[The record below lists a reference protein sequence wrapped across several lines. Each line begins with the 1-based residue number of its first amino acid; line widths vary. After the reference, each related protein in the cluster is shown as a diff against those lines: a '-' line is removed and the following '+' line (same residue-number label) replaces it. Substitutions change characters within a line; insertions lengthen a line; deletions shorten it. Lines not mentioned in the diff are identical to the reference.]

1 MTDTRTTLA
10 FEVTGLPPIKSEA
23 LSLFSAGHRQA
34 ARVRALLR
42 AACTAAQQSG
52 WTPLSGPVGLD
63 VVLRCPAGHHGG
75 ATNFLGGIADVLQD
89 KRHTGQ
95 AGLGHLG
102 ALADIVLYRADSQ
115 IRQLTFREQEAEEP
129 SYTVRVSALDR
140 DDA

>member
-42 AACTAAQQSG
+42 AACTAAQQTG

-89 KRHTGQ
+89 KRRLRHAQ
-95 AGLGHLG
+95 LAHLG
-102 ALADIVLYRADSQ
+102 VLLDVALYLDD
-115 IRQLTFREQEAEEP
+115 RQLRRIDYREEAADEAT
-129 SYTVRVSALDR
+129 YTVRVSTL
-140 DDA
+140 